1 MTLHFKSLFMAY
13 DSGHGAFL
21 FGIIIILIMIMMMM
35 MIRMIMII
43 NFYPWLV
50 HVFIALEVLVGTSI

>member
-43 NFYPWLV
+43 NFYP
-50 HVFIALEVLVGTSI
+50 